1 MDDKMTSFERRI
13 EILFFLMRVKE
24 TTITELSKLFS
35 VCWRTAYN
43 DIVFLSRYAPIYTKS
58 GNHGGVYLL
67 EGYRNELFIYL
78 SADEEELLIE
88 LQRELPPGKKTVIR
102 GIIHKF
108 SAPKKVHTLSER
120 G

>member
-1 MDDKMTSFERRI
+1 M
-13 EILFFLMRVKE
+13 
-24 TTITELSKLFS
+24 
-35 VCWRTAYN
+35 
-43 DIVFLSRYAPIYTKS
+43 
-58 GNHGGVYLL
+58 L

-88 LQRELPPGKKTVIR
+88 LQRELPPGKKAVIR

-108 SAPKKVHTLSER
+108 SAPKKVHTLSEQ